1 MLRTAMIALALAAPL
16 SLVFAAPAQ
25 NVSSNRHPNL
35 AAAQSLIGQ
44 AYTKLEAA
52 QTANDG
58 KLGGHAEKA
67 KQLLD
72 AAADEVNLAAQAAN
86 ANH

>member
-25 NVSSNRHPNL
+25 NVSAKLHPNL
-35 AAAQSLIGQ
+35 AAAQTLIAQ

-58 KLGGHAEKA
+58 QLGGHADKA
-67 KQLLD
+67 KQLLA
-72 AAADEVNLAAQAAN
+72 AAADEIKLAAEAAN